1 MDRKKTKTSEYI
13 LAELLERYP
22 ILKSSKEDIEK
33 AYVLLRDSF
42 KAGNKLLI
50 AGNGGSCADSDH
62 ISGELTKSFLF
73 KRRIPQE
80 LHDNLVSLYPEEGED
95 LAANLEGGLPVIP
108 LTGFNASNTAFAN
121 DTNPQVSFAQLVN
134 SLGAKGDVFLG
145 ITTSGNSKN
154 ILYPL
159 MVARAKGMHS
169 IALTGGTGGKSK
181 DLADITIIVGEKET
195 FKVQELHLPV
205 YHALCS
211 MVEADLFDGIE

>member
-22 ILKSSKEDIEK
+22 ILKSSKDDIEK

-80 LHDNLVSLYPEEGED
+80 LHDSLVSLYPEEGED

-181 DLADITIIVGEKET
+181 DLADIAIVVGEKET

>member
-13 LAELLERYP
+13 LAELLGRYP

-33 AYVLLRDSF
+33 AHVLLRDSF

-80 LHDNLVSLYPEEGED
+80 LHDSLVSLYSDEGEE

-134 SLGAKGDVFLG
+134 SLGSKGDVFLG

-154 ILYPL
+154 ILYPF

-181 DLADITIIVGEKET
+181 DLADVVIVVGEKET